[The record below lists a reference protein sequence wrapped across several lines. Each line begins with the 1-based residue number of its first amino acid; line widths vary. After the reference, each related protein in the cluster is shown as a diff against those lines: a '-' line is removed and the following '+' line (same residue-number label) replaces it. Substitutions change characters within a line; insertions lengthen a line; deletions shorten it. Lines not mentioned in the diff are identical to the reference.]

1 MTTLD
6 VNTFLVNFPVPG
18 NEMVVQ
24 NEDGSYTILI
34 NAKLSQDGQIKAYQ
48 HALSHIQNEDFDKS
62 DIQSIEFQ
70 AHGLESSEE
79 IIPAP
84 IDKYEKRIRQL
95 QRERKKIQK
104 ALKEK
109 EKEIAII
116 TGLYGPEYFE
126 KAARYNWLYGETE

>member
-1 MTTLD
+1 MMTPD

-24 NEDGSYTILI
+24 NEDGTYTILI
-34 NAKLSQDGQIKAYQ
+34 NAKLSQDGQLKAYQ
-48 HALSHIQNEDFDKS
+48 HALSHINNKDFEKS

-70 AHGLESSEE
+70 AHGLETSDE

-84 IDKYEKRIRQL
+84 VDKYEKRIRQL

-104 ALKEK
+104 ALREK
-109 EKEIAII
+109 EKEISLL
-116 TGLYGPEYFE
+116 TELYGPDYFA
-126 KAARYNWLYGETE
+126 KIAQHNWLYGEVE